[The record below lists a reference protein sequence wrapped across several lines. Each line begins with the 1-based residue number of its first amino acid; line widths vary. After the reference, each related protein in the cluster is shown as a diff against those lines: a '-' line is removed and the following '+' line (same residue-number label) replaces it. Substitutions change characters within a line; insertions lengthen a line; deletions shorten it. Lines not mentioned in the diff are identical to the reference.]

1 MRHRRRGRVLGRKP
15 NHQRALLKNLASS
28 LFLTE
33 RDEEVD
39 ELGREYADF
48 GTPNKP
54 KVTGRIV
61 TTLAKAKEVRPL
73 VEKCITIAKKAL
85 ESEEEAEQYST
96 GADRNSEEWKKW
108 RNSDE
113 WQQWNQA
120 IAPSV
125 AARRRCIQLLGN
137 KHAVEILF
145 DKIAER
151 FVDRDGGYTRIL
163 RLASARLGDA
173 GPQAILEL
181 VGEHERKKQK
191 SERPA
196 FEDDEILDEAPAA
209 DETPSDET
217 DDTAAD
223 DAQATAD
230 DQQPAPDDDQSPA
243 DEEEKKD
250 N

>member
-1 MRHRRRGRVLGRKP
+1 MLR
-15 NHQRALLKNLASS
+15 NLASS

-39 ELGREYADF
+39 ELGRDYPDF
-48 GTPNKP
+48 DTPNKP

-73 VEKCITIAKKAL
+73 VEKCITIAKHAL
-85 ESEEEAEQYST
+85 KSEEDARQYAT
-96 GADRNSEEWKKW
+96 GADRNSEEWKRW
-108 RNSDE
+108 RNSEE

-137 KHAVEILF
+137 KYAVEILF

-173 GPQAILEL
+173 GPQAILEF
-181 VGEHERKKQK
+181 VGTHDRKRQK

-196 FEDDEILDEAPAA
+196 FEDEEVVDEKPAK
-209 DETPSDET
+209 DETPSDE
-217 DDTAAD
+217 AD
-223 DAQATAD
+223 DASASE
-230 DQQPAPDDDQSPA
+230 DQSA
-243 DEEEKKD
+243 AADQASDDEEQKKD
-250 N
+250 E